1 MIKDL
6 TEGRP
11 LKVIWRFSLPLLLS
25 TALQQ
30 IYNIA
35 DSVIVGRYTGSMG
48 LAAIGAAYPIT
59 LFYIA
64 IATGAAMGCS
74 VIISQLFG
82 AKRLG
87 DLKSAVFTAL
97 LSLLAMGLLLSA
109 LGIALSGPI
118 MRLLNAP
125 EALFP

>member
-1 MIKDL
+1 MITDL
-6 TEGRP
+6 TRGRP
-11 LKVIWRFSLPLLLS
+11 LKVIWNFSLPLLLS

-30 IYNIA
+30 LYNIA
-35 DSVIVGRYTGSMG
+35 DSVIVGRFTGAEG

-64 IATGAAMGCS
+64 FATGAAMGCS

-82 AKRLG
+82 AKRMG

-97 LSLLAMGLLLSA
+97 TALSA
-109 LGIALSGPI
+109 LGVVLTALGVALSGP
-118 MRLLNAP
+118 
-125 EALFP
+125 